1 MGLIREW
8 ASNMQIQGFEISVIE
23 AKRFSKQGEKLNN
36 IRVDHNSSV
45 IQINKISDGNAM
57 IDFRFTTNYVGMG
70 YIKIEGQLVLVG
82 EIGPVIDEWTKTG
95 SMPADVANLV
105 HNTVVPNCIPTA
117 MLVARDIRLP
127 PPVPFPRINIQQQ
140 KKASSASSGMEVA

>member
-1 MGLIREW
+1 MI
-8 ASNMQIQGFEISVIE
+8 QIQGFEISVIE

-45 IQINKISDGNAM
+45 IQINKLPDGTALL
-57 IDFRFTTNYVGMG
+57 DFRFTTNYVGMG

-82 EIGPVIDEWTKTG
+82 EIEPVIEEWTKTG
-95 SMPADVANLV
+95 SMPADVANIV

-140 KKASSASSGMEVA
+140 KKATASSGMEVA

>member
-1 MGLIREW
+1 
-8 ASNMQIQGFEISVIE
+8 MQILGFEISVIE

-45 IQINKISDGNAM
+45 IQINRIPDGNAM
-57 IDFRFTTNYVGMG
+57 VDFRFTTNYVGMG
-70 YIKIEGQLVLVG
+70 YIKIEGQLILVG
-82 EIGPVIDEWTKTG
+82 EVGPVIDEWTKTG

-140 KKASSASSGMEVA
+140 KKPGSASSGVEVA